1 MPLPRTPITGRCVV
15 ACFAFPVPYS
25 VGVPYCSYGNHVDLQ
40 LSVLLGYFVKT
51 RLGRLPVNVLKADLA
66 VHAAD
71 ASLTLRSSLAETVSF
86 YVLCGEEKRAGVKP
100 ASFYRVLIL

>member
-40 LSVLLGYFVKT
+40 LSVLLVKT

-86 YVLCGEEKRAGVKP
+86 CVLCGEEKRAGVKP